1 MESYAKGGPPALD
14 SSTKTLEF
22 GGPYIDGGAEV
33 VVVGGVV
40 VVVGGVVVVV
50 GGVVVVVGDV
60 VLEVEGPGVSTK
72 YAAIP
77 AMTRITTMTI
87 TAVVVLI
94 ALCLMIF
101 ILVFHKTVR
110 DYKRVSRTRDLQD
123 SASIWLFRVGHLYP
137 TCTLADLFDAY
148 APPEDAGTIRTDSK
162 NL

>member
-22 GGPYIDGGAEV
+22 GGPYMDGGDVVV
-33 VVVGGVV
+33 VVVGDVVVVVVGDVVVVVGDVV
-40 VVVGGVVVVV
+40 VVVGG
-50 GGVVVVVGDV
+50 V

-77 AMTRITTMTI
+77 AMTRITTMTM
-87 TAVVVLI
+87 TAEVVLI

-110 DYKRVSRTRDLQD
+110 DYKRVSRTRNLPD
-123 SASIWLFRVGHLYP
+123 SAFSPPLQGRSSPSYLFTRRSIRRGCP
-137 TCTLADLFDAY
+137 
-148 APPEDAGTIRTDSK
+148 S
-162 NL
+162 